1 MHKLSIF
8 TALVVTAVTHGQAS
22 AQSIPNRDK
31 LEEIVVTSSR
41 VPMPLRE
48 IGTTVSVITQEEI
61 SQLGFVSL
69 ADVMRTQPGVSVSNK
84 GGPGGVTSMSIRGES
99 GFRTLM
105 LLDGIDISDTT
116 SPQIGPRVEQLL
128 SSGVQRVEILQGPQ
142 GLMYGAGAGGV
153 VNITTLAPTEGL
165 GGQLSAQGG
174 RYGTSQFAG
183 NVNGGNDT
191 VDFNLSAADYK
202 TDGFNAR
209 TDDTVLRDDDGYENT
224 TVHGRFGWNASD
236 NLRIGLS
243 VHDIDAKND
252 YDNCFN
258 TVDFSRTDSCKDKYQ
273 MQAWRVQGDY
283 EIGRFNHQ
291 LFYSDSDTDKDF
303 SADSVSFFKPK
314 GGLERGGYLGSFT
327 GNEALKLVYGVDL
340 ESESL
345 DDGTF
350 DTDRDQEGYY
360 LEYQGGFNQ
369 SLYVT
374 AGARYDDNEDFGTH
388 TSYRVS
394 GAYLIDL
401 SGGELKLK
409 GTYGSGFRAPSLYEI
424 AYNRGDFAQPP
435 ALDTELSEEKS
446 EGYDLGLS
454 WSNASGLYLE
464 AVYFDQTVSDE
475 ILFDPD
481 PLRASGYLQNKGDTK
496 SSGVELV
503 AQAPLLD
510 TLSVT
515 SNYTYND
522 TENVDGSDRVFRPK
536 QLANLGL
543 TWQPLADR
551 LALALFVRM
560 ARDAKGIEGEDLDNY
575 EVVSLTASFNVVK
588 GLDVFGRV
596 ENLLDEDYEEVPG
609 FRTSGTAAYAGL
621 RYTF

>member
-1 MHKLSIF
+1 MNKIPIF
-8 TALVVTAVTHGQAS
+8 TALAVTAVIHVQAA
-22 AQSIPNRDK
+22 AQSTANRDK

-48 IGTTVSVITQEEI
+48 IGTSVSVVTQEEI
-61 SQLGFVSL
+61 SQLGFNSL
-69 ADVMRTQPGVSVSNK
+69 YDVLRTQPGVAVSNP
-84 GGPGGVTSMSIRGES
+84 GGPGGVSSMSIRGEN
-99 GFRTLM
+99 GYRTLM

-116 SPQIGPRVEQLL
+116 STQIGPRVEHLL
-128 SSGVQRVEILQGPQ
+128 SSGVKRVEILRGPQ

-165 GGQLSAQGG
+165 GGELSAEGG
-174 RYGTSQFAG
+174 RYGTRQFAG
-183 NVNGGNDT
+183 NVGGGNDT

-236 NLRIGLS
+236 NLRLGLS
-243 VHDIDAKND
+243 VHDVDAKND

-258 TVDFSRTDSCKDKYQ
+258 TVDFSRTDNCKDDYEL
-273 MQAWRVQGDY
+273 QAWRVQGDY

-291 LFYSDSDTDKDF
+291 LFYSDSDTDKDLY
-303 SADSVSFFKPK
+303 ADGVSFFKPE

-369 SLYVT
+369 HFYVT

-409 GTYGSGFRAPSLYEI
+409 GTYGTGFRAPSLYEI
-424 AYNRGDFAQPP
+424 AYNDGDFAFPP
-435 ALDTELSEEKS
+435 ALGTQLSEEKS

-454 WSNASGLYLE
+454 WSTASGLYLE
-464 AVYFDQTVSDE
+464 AVYFDQTVNDE
-475 ILFDPD
+475 IFFDPID
-481 PLRASGYLQNKGDTK
+481 FSGYLQSNGDTK
-496 SSGVELV
+496 SNGIELV
-503 AQAPLLD
+503 AQASLID
-510 TLSVT
+510 TLWLN

-522 TENVDGSDRVFRPK
+522 TETDDSSNRVFRPRH
-536 QLANLGL
+536 LANLGL

-551 LALALFVRM
+551 LVLALFVRM

-575 EVVSLTASFNVVK
+575 EVVALTASFNLVK
-588 GLDVFGRV
+588 GLDVYGRV

-609 FRTSGTAAYAGL
+609 FKTSGAAAYAGL
-621 RYTF
+621 RYAF

>member
-1 MHKLSIF
+1 MNKIPIF
-8 TALVVTAVTHGQAS
+8 TALAVTAVIHVQAA
-22 AQSIPNRDK
+22 AQSTANRDK

-48 IGTTVSVITQEEI
+48 IGTSVSVVTQEEI
-61 SQLGFVSL
+61 SQLGFNSL
-69 ADVMRTQPGVSVSNK
+69 YDVLRTQPGVAVSNP
-84 GGPGGVTSMSIRGES
+84 GGPGGVSSMSIRGEN
-99 GFRTLM
+99 GYRTLM

-116 SPQIGPRVEQLL
+116 STQIGPRVEHLL
-128 SSGVQRVEILQGPQ
+128 SSGVKRVEILRGPQ

-165 GGQLSAQGG
+165 GGELSAEGG
-174 RYGTSQFAG
+174 RYGTRQFAG
-183 NVNGGNDT
+183 NVGGGNDT

-209 TDDTVLRDDDGYENT
+209 TDDTVLRDEDGYENT

-236 NLRIGLS
+236 NLRLGLS
-243 VHDIDAKND
+243 VHDVDAKND

-258 TVDFSRTDSCKDKYQ
+258 TVDFSRTDNCKDDYEL
-273 MQAWRVQGDY
+273 QAWRVQGDY

-291 LFYSDSDTDKDF
+291 LFYSDSDTDKDLY
-303 SADSVSFFKPK
+303 ADGVSFFKPE

-369 SLYVT
+369 HFYVT

-409 GTYGSGFRAPSLYEI
+409 GTYGTGFRAPSLYEI
-424 AYNRGDFAQPP
+424 AYNDGDFAFPP
-435 ALDTELSEEKS
+435 ALGTQLSEEKS

-454 WSNASGLYLE
+454 WSTASGLYLE
-464 AVYFDQTVSDE
+464 AVYFDQTVNDE
-475 ILFDPD
+475 IFFDPID
-481 PLRASGYLQNKGDTK
+481 FSGYLQSNGDTK
-496 SSGVELV
+496 SNGIELV
-503 AQAPLLD
+503 AQASLID
-510 TLSVT
+510 TLWLN

-522 TENVDGSDRVFRPK
+522 TETDDSSNRVFRPRH
-536 QLANLGL
+536 LANLGL

-551 LALALFVRM
+551 LVLALFVRM

-575 EVVSLTASFNVVK
+575 EVVALTASFNLVK
-588 GLDVFGRV
+588 GLDVYGRV

-609 FRTSGTAAYAGL
+609 FKTSGAAAYAGL
-621 RYTF
+621 RYAF